1 MHLLVL
7 IKLKPLKRSMTKHLQ
22 VTHSGQVMLKYP
34 LKHSVVVSIRS
45 MLCQMLNVLTLR
57 KIMKMQMPSMRENG
71 IYSHTVSRQKIWDKL
86 ACPRFHVQ
94 MIKVV

>member
-1 MHLLVL
+1 
-7 IKLKPLKRSMTKHLQ
+7 MTKHLQ

-71 IYSHTVSRQKIWDKL
+71 IYSHTCMVAR
-86 ACPRFHVQ
+86 
-94 MIKVV
+94 MIGLQAALTEEH